1 MALELRQ
8 NLRLTQQ
15 LIMTPQLQQAIKLL
29 QLSRLELVD
38 TIRQEMEENPFLD
51 EEVPDTDM
59 DTEVSGEFEEPEGP
73 EPLEGIDA
81 TEGTDRENALQN
93 LERPGEL
100 TGEGDGKDEFDWNSY
115 LEDYGPVGANYDHRD
130 SENPSWDNV
139 LTSLPSLSDHL
150 TWQLKLSRLTADEMR
165 VGEQIIGN
173 LDPNGYLAVTLEE
186 LAELLSLDV
195 PFIETVLRKIQEFD
209 PPGIAARNLQECL
222 LIQAKVV
229 DPSNQALEAII
240 RDHLKDLEK
249 KNYVNITRKLKIPLA
264 EVLRLVGMISSMDP
278 KPGSVFNQERVQ
290 PIVPD
295 VYVVKQGSDYKV
307 VLNEDGMPRLRI
319 NNLYKEVMGGL
330 KKGAKAEEGKQYVRE
345 RVQSATWL
353 IKSIEQRQ
361 KTVEKV
367 AQSIVEYQRDFFD
380 RGINYLKPL
389 VLKQVADD
397 VEMHE
402 STISRV
408 STNKYML
415 TPRGIFELKYFFSS
429 SIQTVNGEDIASKS
443 VKEKIRKIIS
453 EEDGQKPLSDQDIVK
468 RLKAAGITIARRTV
482 AKYREMLGI
491 LPSSRRKKVI
501 LPS

>member
-81 TEGTDRENALQN
+81 TEGTDRETALQN